1 MTALTVAGFITGG
14 LIGFWLSAI
23 LTIGKVTD
31 LEQEIWTLRKRLY
44 HLDPPDDGLDNWCTA
59 VEEHA

>member
-14 LIGFWLSAI
+14 LIGFWLAAI

-31 LEQEIWTLRKRLY
+31 LEQEIWALRRRLY
-44 HLDPPDDGLDNWCTA
+44 HLDP
-59 VEEHA
+59 EEHA

>member
-14 LIGFWLSAI
+14 LIGFWLAAI

-31 LEQEIWTLRKRLY
+31 LEQEIWTLRRRLY
-44 HLDPPDDGLDNWCTA
+44 HLDPD
-59 VEEHA
+59 EEHA